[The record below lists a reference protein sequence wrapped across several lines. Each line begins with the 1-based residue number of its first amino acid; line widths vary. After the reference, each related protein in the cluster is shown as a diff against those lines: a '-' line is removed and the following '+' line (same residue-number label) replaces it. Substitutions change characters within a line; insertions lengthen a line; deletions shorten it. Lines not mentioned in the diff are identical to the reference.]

1 MAGLKCIKKLV
12 EDKVAWEKVKEEA
25 WVREED
31 EVMKEV
37 REEEEKSPRGA
48 SKGSG
53 CDFEQDE
60 ILERGSSGLH
70 VMDLC

>member
-1 MAGLKCIKKLV
+1 MG
-12 EDKVAWEKVKEEA
+12 
-25 WVREED
+25 VREED